1 MEKCWIYNELA
12 DIPDEFIVIEKEK
25 SMFKDL
31 QRILIRKKW
40 IKENE
45 ESTKDSSN
53 ENNIDI

>member
-40 IKENE
+40 IKENK